1 MKLRDARTIPPKE
14 LEDRRKLAI
23 KLRKQGMKF
32 SDISEVVGVN
42 RNTISSWYKK
52 WESGGVKAIKVG
64 QPGRRKGSGST
75 LDKEQ
80 QYKVTRCLI
89 QCTPDQLK
97 FDFALWTRAA
107 VQQLIAHLFGIEM
120 PIRTVGHYLKQWG
133 FTPQKPVKRAYER
146 CSKRVQKWLDEDYP
160 SIEIRAKKENA
171 EIHWGDETGLHSED
185 QIGRGYAPKGKTPIR
200 EHKGKK
206 EKINM
211 ISTVTKLGKIRF
223 MFYEGSMNADCMIKF
238 MRRLIKDTSKK
249 VFLILDNLRTH
260 HSKKVKSWVAKY
272 SAKIELFYLPSYSP
286 DLNPDEYLNRDLKAQ
301 LSNKPSQRKDKG
313 FSRIAKTEM
322 RRLQKQPSR
331 VQKYFNSSSIQY
343 AA

>member
-133 FTPQKPVKRAYER
+133 
-146 CSKRVQKWLDEDYP
+146 
-160 SIEIRAKKENA
+160 
-171 EIHWGDETGLHSED
+171 
-185 QIGRGYAPKGKTPIR
+185 GRGYAPKGKTPIR

-343 AA
+343 AAK